1 MAEQS
6 IKRAVAALPEDALC
20 QKLLGDCLAEQ
31 VRLLRLLLRLLLLTL
46 ATGVQGKSRRKV
58 PNCAQCAVANRSV
71 ARARAMQRRRSRAR
85 HAAPPLARALLF
97 GRALTCAR
105 AGEDRKLA
113 VKALAS
119 ILKGLGLHH
128 EAAAV
133 VAKN

>member
-31 VRLLRLLLRLLLLTL
+31 VRLLLLLRRRLLLTL

-71 ARARAMQRRRSRAR
+71 ARARAMQRRRS
-85 HAAPPLARALLF
+85 RALLF